1 MLEIKIA
8 DGWIRTQDV
17 LFANFANTTISQRI
31 LRSNFKVTLIKV
43 PTKNIE
49 VQRVMNNVA

>member
-31 LRSNFKVTLIKV
+31 LRSNFKVSLIKV

-49 VQRVMNNVA
+49 VQRVMTNEA